1 MINLV
6 CFVWLIEEKTKVP
19 VTLRRRTQMFACVTI
34 KKKKKIT
41 LLFLFGVFLI
51 DFLAIKA

>member
-34 KKKKKIT
+34 IIKKKKDNI
-41 LLFLFGVFLI
+41 
-51 DFLAIKA
+51 AISFWGFPHQFPCS

>member
-19 VTLRRRTQMFACVTI
+19 VTLRRRTQMFDCYN

-51 DFLAIKA
+51 NFLALKAW